1 MESENQDIR
10 WQQRFKNYKKALI
23 QFNKIFSLSKEKALS
38 DVEKDALIQRFEY
51 THELAWK
58 VMVCGSR
65 AMGNYRNGSDIDL
78 TIQGSL
84 TQRNFY
90 DILHGL
96 DDLNL
101 PYMIDLSQMENI
113 NNPDLI
119 DHINRR
125 GKNFYERSKVLH

>member
-1 MESENQDIR
+1 MK
-10 WQQRFKNYKKALI
+10 FGLKNSVI
-23 QFNKIFSLSKEKALS
+23 DKISS
-38 DVEKDALIQRFEY
+38 VFEQY
-51 THELAWK
+51 DGIEK
-58 VMVCGSR
+58 VMVYGFR
-65 AMGNYRNGSDIDL
+65 AMCNYRNGSDIDL

-125 GKNFYERSKVLH
+125 GKNFYKHSKV

>member
-1 MESENQDIR
+1 MK
-10 WQQRFKNYKKALI
+10 FGLKNSVI
-23 QFNKIFSLSKEKALS
+23 DKISS
-38 DVEKDALIQRFEY
+38 VFEQY
-51 THELAWK
+51 DGIEK
-58 VMVCGSR
+58 VMVYGSR